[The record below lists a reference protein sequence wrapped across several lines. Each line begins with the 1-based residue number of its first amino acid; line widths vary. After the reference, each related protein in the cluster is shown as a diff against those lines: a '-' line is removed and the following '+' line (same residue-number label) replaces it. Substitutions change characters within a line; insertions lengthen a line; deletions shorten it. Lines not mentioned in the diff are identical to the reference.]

1 MNADSVKKDSI
12 TFFGFWV
19 YLMTDFVLFA
29 GLFATYAV
37 LKAGGYG
44 GGSAAAIFSAPYILA
59 ETFILLTSSFTM
71 GLTLLAA
78 RAGKKTRVIFF
89 LLVTFLLGASFLFM
103 ELSEF
108 TRLALAGNSWQAS
121 GFLSAYFTLVGTHG
135 LHIFV
140 GLLWII
146 ALVVSI
152 ILRGLTRGNMRKL
165 VLFSLFW
172 HFLDIIWI
180 FIFTLVYLFGI
191 I

>member
-1 MNADSVKKDSI
+1 
-12 TFFGFWV
+12 
-19 YLMTDFVLFA
+19 
-29 GLFATYAV
+29 
-37 LKAGGYG
+37 
-44 GGSAAAIFSAPYILA
+44 
-59 ETFILLTSSFTM
+59 M

-78 RAGKKTRVIFF
+78 RAGKKSRVIFF